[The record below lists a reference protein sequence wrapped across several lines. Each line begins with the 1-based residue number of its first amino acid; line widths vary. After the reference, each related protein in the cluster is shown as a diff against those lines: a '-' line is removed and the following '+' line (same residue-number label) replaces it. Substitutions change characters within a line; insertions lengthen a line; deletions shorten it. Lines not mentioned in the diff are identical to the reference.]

1 MLFTPNLFTINRAH
15 QREAFTSRKTFGQSV
30 YVVPRSECFFRRTSV
45 QGSGKKAIQALRLKS
60 SQQAASEKTSF
71 KFVRD
76 NTGPG
81 VGVWEYQ
88 ELDDYKGR
96 AIPES
101 LLFPSLSE
109 GARLIQ
115 TLNGYEGQIWNKG
128 VLIASRWWEE
138 IPPAQSWYEFIYNT
152 QTETGISTDAE
163 MPPVSKLPHSAK
175 IPRWEMSLKSVLS
188 PRNLTTLICLVCL
201 GVLSFEGTRYVH
213 NNILEGKINEEISQ
227 KSETA
232 SQALRARRRALSN
245 IQFVEK
251 HKELGG
257 QGSLL
262 VALSG
267 LGEVLSGRSLIV
279 KNLSYNSGEI
289 EIILQSST
297 ENSIPEMVNR
307 LESIPEIENVNIS
320 IDSRNDM
327 KIVAFIVSHLELDVD

>member
-1 MLFTPNLFTINRAH
+1 MLFTPNLFTINKAH

-30 YVVPRSECFFRRTSV
+30 YVVPRSKCFFRRTSI
-45 QGSGKKAIQALRLKS
+45 QGSGKKALQALRLKS
-60 SQQAASEKTSF
+60 NQQAVSEKTLF

-76 NTGPG
+76 KIGNG

-88 ELDDYKGR
+88 ELDNYKGR
-96 AIPES
+96 AVPES
-101 LLFPSLSE
+101 LLFPALSE
-109 GARLIQ
+109 GTRLIQ
-115 TLNGYEGQIWNKG
+115 TLIGYEGQIWNNG
-128 VLIASRWWEE
+128 ALIASRWWGE
-138 IPPAQSWYEFIYNT
+138 IPSDKSWYEFTYNT
-152 QTETGISTDAE
+152 QTETGVVTDAE
-163 MPPVSKLPHSAK
+163 MPPASKVPYSAK
-175 IPRWEMSLKSVLS
+175 IPPWEMSLKSVLS
-188 PRNLTTLICLVCL
+188 PQKLTAFICLACL

-213 NNILEGKINEEISQ
+213 NKVLERKISGEISK

-232 SQALRARRRALSN
+232 SQALRTRRRALSN

-251 HKELGG
+251 HKQLGR

-279 KNLSYNSGEI
+279 KNLSYDSGEI
-289 EIILQSST
+289 EIILQSGT

-327 KIVAFIVSHLELDVD
+327 KIVAFIVPHLELDVE